1 MSKIL
6 RKGCTGPEVKSVQ
19 TELNT
24 RLTTKLAVD
33 GVYGPKTDAAVR
45 RFQAAVGFK
54 GRDVDGV
61 VGPKT
66 TVALFQIF
74 NMNITG
80 QMKLRLNPD
89 LLTPP
94 AGTPVTPPTPV
105 TPGTKPPEPAEL
117 PKKYQFNAQ
126 GGYQYS
132 DRDGPGS
139 QVQLNFVFRSRD
151 YFPNSGS
158 NTIYHGMH
166 SETSISPLTLGIP
179 NSPGSGIYTG
189 QFGFAVSPVTDW
201 LVLWDRLHLLT
212 PSVGAYGQIPFNPS
226 SDPSDPANHSRLGG
240 FVGLEL
246 FHADIIKDR
255 LAIGI
260 SGQESGYWDF
270 QDRRVHWD
278 PSVLGFLQWTIGSWS
293 QYKPKP

>member
-1 MSKIL
+1 MSKLL
-6 RKGCTGPEVKSVQ
+6 RKGSVGPEVKSVQ
-19 TELNT
+19 TELNR
-24 RLTTKLAVD
+24 RLTTKIAVD
-33 GVYGPKTDAAVR
+33 GVFGPKTDNAVR
-45 RFQAAVGFK
+45 HFQAAVGFR
-54 GRDVDGV
+54 GRDLDGV

-89 LLTPP
+89 LVMPP
-94 AGTPVTPPTPV
+94 LVTPTA
-105 TPGTKPPEPAEL
+105 PGAKSPELPEL
-117 PKKYQFNAQ
+117 PKKFQFNAQ

-139 QVQLNFVFRSRD
+139 QIQLNFVFRSRD

-158 NTIYHGMH
+158 HTIYHGMH
-166 SETSISPLTLGIP
+166 LESSISPLTLGIP
-179 NSPGSGIYTG
+179 NKPDSGIFTG

-212 PSVGAYGQIPFNPS
+212 PSAGMYGQVPFNPS
-226 SDPSDPANHSRLGG
+226 SDPTDPANHNRLGG

-246 FHADIIKDR
+246 FHFDIVKDK
-255 LAIGI
+255 LSIGI

-270 QDRRVHWD
+270 QDRRVYWD
-278 PSVLGFLQWTIGSWS
+278 PSVLGFMQWTIGSWS